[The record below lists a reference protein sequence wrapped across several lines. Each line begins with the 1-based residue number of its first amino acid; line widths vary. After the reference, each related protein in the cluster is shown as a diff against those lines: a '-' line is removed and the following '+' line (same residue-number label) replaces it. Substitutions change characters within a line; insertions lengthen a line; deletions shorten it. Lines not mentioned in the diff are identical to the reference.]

1 MSKPAMLFITL
12 IITLMAIA
20 APIVLAVHLAD
31 QEGTD
36 TEKDRALA
44 YARDVLGRSESAADQ
59 IDAGIKA
66 LVAAGGDDP
75 CSQASIALMRKI
87 DLVSSY
93 IQAIGYVR
101 DNQFQ
106 CSSLGTATTGMP
118 LGPVDWVQPSGVR
131 LRINVEF
138 PFAKGTTFVVVERD
152 GYAAILH
159 KDLPIDT
166 TTEAKDI
173 SLATL
178 AKPDAFKIL
187 TARGFVKPSW
197 ITQLGDHNEATFVDG
212 DYVVAVVASRRYFIG
227 ALSALPIS
235 QLKER
240 IKTATMAIVPVGVVA
255 GLILALA
262 VIYLAKLQLAM
273 PAVIKTALKRNEF
286 FLAYQPIV
294 DLRTGKWVG
303 AEALIRWQQHSG
315 ELVRPDVFIPIAE
328 DSGLIQRIT
337 ERVVLLIS
345 RDVTNLFDRHPEFH
359 VGINLSSMDLHD
371 ASTIEML
378 SRLATEIK
386 AGPGNLMVEV
396 TERGFTD
403 PKIAAKI
410 VHEFRVSGM
419 IVAIDDFGTGY
430 SSLSNLERFELDLL
444 KIDKSFVDT
453 VGTDAATNQVVLHI
467 IEMAKALKLQM
478 IAEGV
483 ETEAQAQFLR
493 ERGVQYAQ
501 GWLFAKAMPIEELR
515 AKLAS
520 ADGASHS

>member
-1 MSKPAMLFITL
+1 MSKPAMLFTL
-12 IITLMAIA
+12 IITLTAIA
-20 APIVLAVHLAD
+20 APIVLAVYLGD

-36 TEKDRALA
+36 AEKDRALG
-44 YARDVLGRSESAADQ
+44 YARDVLARSESVADQ
-59 IDAGIKA
+59 MDAGIKV
-66 LVAAGGDDP
+66 LVAAGGADP
-75 CSQASIALMRKI
+75 CSPANIALMRKI
-87 DLVSSY
+87 DLISSY

-101 DNQFQ
+101 DNQLQ
-106 CSSLGTATTGMP
+106 CSSLGTATVGMP
-118 LGPVDWVQPSGVR
+118 LGPVDWVQPSGVK

-138 PFAKGTTFVVVERD
+138 PFARGTTFIVVERD

-159 KDLPIDT
+159 KDLPMDT
-166 TTEAKDI
+166 TTETKDI
-173 SLATL
+173 TLATL
-178 AKPDAFKIL
+178 AKPGAFKIL

-197 ITQLGDHNEATFVDG
+197 IMQLEGHNEATFVDG

-240 IKTATMAIVPVGVVA
+240 IKTATTAIVPVGVVA

-262 VIYLAKLQLAM
+262 VIYLARLQLAM
-273 PAVIKTALKRNEF
+273 PAVIKTALRRDEF

-303 AEALIRWQQHSG
+303 AEALIRWHHSG
-315 ELVRPDVFIPIAE
+315 ELVRPDIFIPIAE

-337 ERVVLLIS
+337 ERVVLLVS
-345 RDVTNLFDRHPEFH
+345 RDVVNLFDRHPEFH
-359 VGINLSSMDLHD
+359 VGINLSPMDLHD
-371 ASTIEML
+371 ARTVELL
-378 SRLATEIK
+378 SRLVAETK
-386 AGPGNLMVEV
+386 ARPGNLMVEV

-410 VHEFRVSGM
+410 LRGFRVSGI

-430 SSLSNLERFELDLL
+430 SSLSNLERLELDLL

-453 VGTDAATNQVVLHI
+453 IGTDAATNHVVLHI
-467 IEMAKALKLQM
+467 IEMAKELKLKM

-501 GWLFAKAMPIEELR
+501 GWLFAKAMPIDELR
-515 AKLAS
+515 AMLESGHVRVLPKL
-520 ADGASHS
+520 